1 MYFFGLFSLRHSVL
15 NLNFIWGKSYW
26 EDLHLEDQDNLHMHL
41 KETTPPPPLCCLTHA
56 SLGEIAVSEK
66 KKLLLSVTTIP
77 TEKEWERKYLAMD
90 QAFHP
95 LPCAAFAR
103 SQLSPV
109 GLWEMLNF
117 N

>member
-66 KKLLLSVTTIP
+66 KKKIAAVCDHCTHRKGVGEKIP
-77 TEKEWERKYLAMD
+77 SHGPGIPPPALCC
-90 QAFHP
+90 
-95 LPCAAFAR
+95 LC
-103 SQLSPV
+103 
-109 GLWEMLNF
+109 
-117 N
+117 